1 MLRAALATAGA
12 HEADVRDAIQEVLHT
27 QGAAVVAGERGYG
40 RLRLG
45 GVLQHCCRR
54 TAGVWVGHAAG
65 AVAASACEP

>member
-12 HEADVRDAIQEVLHT
+12 HEADVRDAIQAVLH
-27 QGAAVVAGERGYG
+27 QESVADVAGERGYG

-45 GVLQHCCRR
+45 GVLQHRCRR
-54 TAGVWVGHAAG
+54 AAGVWVGHAAG